1 MAHRIYETTTHDFDP
16 VNKYIDE
23 KARLRRTKST
33 WRYTKALALFLIA
46 FGLFLIL
53 AAYAY
58 HIFKKPHPLSEYKT
72 ETVSS
77 KSIENE
83 FLKEELPSFG
93 SGDTVKVN
101 VKVSEGNRERIQT
114 FEGVIIAI
122 NGVGVNKTITVR
134 KLSFGVGVERIFPVH
149 APIVDSIEVIRKGK
163 VRRSKLYY
171 LRDRVGKSAKIKED
185 RN

>member
-1 MAHRIYETTTHDFDP
+1 MD
-16 VNKYIDE
+16 
-23 KARLRRTKST
+23 
-33 WRYTKALALFLIA
+33 LI
-46 FGLFLIL
+46 
-53 AAYAY
+53 
-58 HIFKKPHPLSEYKT
+58 
-72 ETVSS
+72 
-77 KSIENE
+77 KSIEDE
-83 FLKEELPSFG
+83 FLKEDLPSFG

-122 NGVGVNKTITVR
+122 NGVVVNKTITVR

-149 APIVDSIEVIRKGK
+149 APIVDSIEIVRKGK

-171 LRDRVGKSAKIKED
+171 LRDRVGKSAKIKEV